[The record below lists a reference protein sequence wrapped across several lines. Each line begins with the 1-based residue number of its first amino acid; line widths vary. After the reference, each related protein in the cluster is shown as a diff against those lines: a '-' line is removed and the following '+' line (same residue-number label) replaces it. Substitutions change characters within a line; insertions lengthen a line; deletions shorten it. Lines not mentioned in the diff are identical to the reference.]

1 MPHINCQS
9 SAVLTQRWVRYNV
22 FERLRHIVDYA
33 RSCFNAR
40 GASPHYCPRHCLWRF
55 NQVAAAS
62 KRGETRQRRCGAPW
76 GDNVAFKEAG
86 QRLRLIRTTSFP
98 GDQTFFSAST
108 DQKKGIWLN
117 EPEMLSIAHQ
127 NNSIKKITL
136 FDLILFKKS
145 WACLPFGS
153 PFFVT
158 PLLLKSS
165 CNLPLNDYYT
175 WL

>member
-1 MPHINCQS
+1 MPHINCQLW
-9 SAVLTQRWVRYNV
+9 VLFTQRGGRYNV
-22 FERLRHIVDYA
+22 FQCLQRIVDYA

-40 GASPHYCPRHCLWRF
+40 GASPHYCLRHCLWRF

-62 KRGETRQRRCGAPW
+62 KRGRQDKGVVGRRGVTMLPLRKLGSGW
-76 GDNVAFKEAG
+76 GWLEQLHFLAIKLFLN
-86 QRLRLIRTTSFP
+86 
-98 GDQTFFSAST
+98 ASS

-117 EPEMLSIAHQ
+117 EPEMLTIAHQ
-127 NNSIKKITL
+127 NNSIKKIRW